1 MFKKQSLKSIP
12 LTLYY
17 LHNYIIDLKY
27 ILQEDHNE
35 IKHCT
40 PLVLESLLLYYSHSQ
55 HEKNTP
61 E

>member
-35 IKHCT
+35 IEHCT
-40 PLVLESLLLYYSHSQ
+40 PLVLESLLWYYSYSQ
-55 HEKNTP
+55 HEKKAL